1 MVASHVITPKL
12 NREDWTTACVERFAI
27 MHHDGGIPE
36 PLAKEKAYQ
45 DTVKNFGPRPPE
57 RKTA

>member
-1 MVASHVITPKL
+1 MT
-12 NREDWTTACVERFAI
+12 RDDWTMLAVERFAI

>member
-1 MVASHVITPKL
+1 MT
-12 NREDWTTACVERFAI
+12 RDDWTMLAVERFAI

-36 PLAKEKAYQ
+36 PLAKAMAYA